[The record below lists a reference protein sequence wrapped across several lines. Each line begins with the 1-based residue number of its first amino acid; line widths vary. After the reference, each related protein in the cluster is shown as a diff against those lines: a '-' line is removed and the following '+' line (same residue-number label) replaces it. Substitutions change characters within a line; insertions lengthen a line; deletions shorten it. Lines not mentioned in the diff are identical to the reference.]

1 LLRLVLLRE
10 LRAGAVLIDLVSHSL
25 RLRRQPDLLILSSVE
40 EHVLVA

>member
-10 LRAGAVLIDLVSHSL
+10 LRPGAVLIDFVSLSL
-25 RLRRQPDLLILSSVE
+25 RLRQPDLLILSSVE